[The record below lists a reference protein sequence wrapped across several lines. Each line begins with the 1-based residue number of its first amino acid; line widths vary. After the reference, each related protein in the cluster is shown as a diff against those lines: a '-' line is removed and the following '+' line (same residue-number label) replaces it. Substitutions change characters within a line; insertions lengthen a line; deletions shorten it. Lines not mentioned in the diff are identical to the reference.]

1 MVFILYW
8 IKDRFSL
15 FSDHRLAVLRIYNML
30 LFFSLDTQY
39 VLFYGHLK
47 IIVFITGQE
56 NSWSLTQ
63 EFFIYNRSELTLYEF
78 SFALG
83 HQLYFQ

>member
-1 MVFILYW
+1 V
-8 IKDRFSL
+8 
-15 FSDHRLAVLRIYNML
+15 VLKIYNML

-39 VLFYGHLK
+39 ILFYGYLK
-47 IIVFITGQE
+47 IIVLFIGRE
-56 NSWSLTQ
+56 NSWSLLQ

-83 HQLYFQ
+83 HQLYFQLQCGGKNHGENDSGQIT